1 MQRMGTDGTNW
12 VHPQH
17 DSSREGGEKPDLPES
32 SMERLLFCSLEWEK
46 GCTQLYFFP
55 SLWLVVM

>member
-1 MQRMGTDGTNW
+1 MGTDGANW
-12 VHPQH
+12 FHPQH
-17 DSSREGGEKPDLPES
+17 ERGEKPDLPES
-32 SMERLLFCSLEWEK
+32 STERLVFCSPEWDK